1 MFVILLSYNLG
12 GSFGLFCQ
20 PITEKK
26 IIQTSIFFDGGSWY
40 IDQDQADELK
50 NLLDMIEDVTNYQIS
65 IYGHTDDIGSRV
77 YNQWLSRM
85 RSQAVLEE
93 IANHAIP
100 KEYIRIE
107 SHGMEN
113 PLFDNKKWE
122 GKVLNRRVDILFE
135 PIVF

>member
-1 MFVILLSYNLG
+1 
-12 GSFGLFCQ
+12 
-20 PITEKK
+20 
-26 IIQTSIFFDGGSWY
+26 
-40 IDQDQADELK
+40 
-50 NLLDMIEDVTNYQIS
+50 MIENLANYQIS
-65 IYGHTDDIGSRV
+65 IYGHTDDIGSKV

-107 SHGMEN
+107 SHGKEN
-113 PLFDNKKWE
+113 PMFDNKKRE
-122 GKVLNRRVDILFE
+122 GKILNRSVDILFE